1 MAKENKVFEELL
13 NKFCENGLLKE
24 VYRSEKA
31 VVCNVFNQF
40 YIEFSLDEVQ
50 DYTKDFPGYIRLKS
64 SGLLEILRN
73 DNFINR
79 YSRYVRKR
87 LNTKLLMF
95 LNDDSFAALLKM
107 KADFVLNPPPC
118 RLDLDFERKVM
129 ENGKAAIKGLRWHKY
144 FLPFLLEKQN
154 PAIELL
160 PIVNYRNVFNELLNK
175 YYENGLLKEVYRTE
189 RAVVCNAFDQ
199 FYIAFS
205 LELVE
210 SYAQDFP
217 GFMMNSFGLRSIVE
231 DDTFV
236 IHYYLYSSSEDQDE
250 VLMILDEK
258 QFQHFLA
265 HKEEFQKRP
274 PRVDLQ
280 FEQEVME
287 KGKDALKQEKNAPQ
301 A

>member
-1 MAKENKVFEELL
+1 MAKENKAFEELL

-50 DYTKDFPGYIRLKS
+50 DHTKNFPGYIGLKS

-73 DNFINR
+73 DNFVNR

-87 LNTKLLMF
+87 LNTKLFMF

-160 PIVNYRNVFNELLNK
+160 PIVNYRNVFNELLNE

-236 IHYYLYSSSEDQDE
+236 IHYYLSLSSEDQDE

-274 PRVDLQ
+274 PKVDLQ

-287 KGKDALKQEKNAPQ
+287 KGKDALKQEENAPQ

>member
-1 MAKENKVFEELL
+1 MAEENKVFTELL
-13 NKFCENGLLKE
+13 NKFYENGLLKE

-31 VVCNVFNQF
+31 IVCNVFNQF
-40 YIEFSLDEVQ
+40 YINFSLDEVQ
-50 DYTKDFPGYIRLKS
+50 NHTKNFPGYIGLKS

-73 DNFINR
+73 DNFVNQ
-79 YSRYVRKR
+79 YSRYVRKG

-107 KADFVLNPPPC
+107 KADFAKNPPPC

-129 ENGKAAIKGLRWHKY
+129 ENGKAVIKGLRWHKY

-154 PAIELL
+154 PVIELL

-189 RAVVCNAFDQ
+189 KAVVCNAFDQ

-205 LELVE
+205 LDLVE
-210 SYAQDFP
+210 SFAQDFP
-217 GFMMNSFGLRSIVE
+217 GFTMNSTGLRNIVE
-231 DDTFV
+231 DDMFV
-236 IHYYLYSSSEDQDE
+236 IRYYQNLSSEDQDK
-250 VLMILDEK
+250 VLVIFNENL
-258 QFQHFLA
+258 FQHFLT
-265 HKEEFQKRP
+265 HKEEFQKRSP
-274 PRVDLQ
+274 KVDLQ

-287 KGKDALKQEKNAPQ
+287 KGKDALKQEESAP
-301 A
+301 